1 MISNNPEWIN
11 FVKTF
16 NPMHQFNIIPSYT
29 STSTIW
35 NQHSAPVL
43 LLVGAGLS
51 WCYRL
56 TTHYSRSIF
65 LPVLNLYLY
74 FSSLWWLNNLSWP
87 QQTFY
92 TLCQTSW
99 YQTLATC
106 KINDAWFSS
115 SSASQLKS
123 WEYEIETETIRGE
136 CLVSFPRVSTEEDVF
151 LTPLDV

>member
-1 MISNNPEWIN
+1 MILFNPKWIN

-16 NPMHQFNIIPSYT
+16 NSMHRLNITPSYT

-106 KINDAWFSS
+106 KEMTLDFPPPQLLNWNPENMRLRLRQSEVNVSS
-115 SSASQLKS
+115 H
-123 WEYEIETETIRGE
+123 
-136 CLVSFPRVSTEEDVF
+136 FPEWARRKMCS